1 MIMFKGAGR
10 YFFLLTIYLSG
21 ILIGGIYTPKVILYA
36 KQLDQYNNIE
46 KQKIQQKLPRIK
58 KKKRIGPQVV

>member
-1 MIMFKGAGR
+1 MFKGAGR

-36 KQLDQYNNIE
+36 KQLDHYKNIE

-58 KKKRIGPQVV
+58 EKKRIGTHVV